1 MPRRKRTPEEPQ
13 IPVFARV
20 ESYDVRSSVGFN
32 IHLLGRLRDDLP
44 DGAEVFESTTVLIIL
59 IRGVFYEPTPRS
71 GEHVEFTVYGE
82 RASRWPLR
90 IKDIHARDK
99 NESHMYRIVRGQQ
112 VPVLNI
118 PKGVTTIERRRS
130 DNVWAAWVF
139 VEPRLVTDM
148 LLVLA
153 AGRQTYLSLYVKK
166 ADRRRWVTDMT
177 LQTGDPA
184 TEDIEAMCSVGSLR
198 AARQSRFKSACGS
211 VQTAFA
217 AHVSLSRSQ
226 LKAPFFRGGYSVIW
240 SVFRALSMCHAER
253 VNLPQGAIREG
264 SNQCSCCCLAT
275 VWLRD

>member
-20 ESYDVRSSVGFN
+20 ESYDVRSRVGFN
-32 IHLLGRLRDDLP
+32 IHLLGRLRDDL
-44 DGAEVFESTTVLIIL
+44 L
-59 IRGVFYEPTPRS
+59 
-71 GEHVEFTVYGE
+71 GE
-82 RASRWPLR
+82 RASRSPLR

-153 AGRQTYLSLYVKK
+153 AGRQT
-166 ADRRRWVTDMT
+166 
-177 LQTGDPA
+177 
-184 TEDIEAMCSVGSLR
+184 
-198 AARQSRFKSACGS
+198 
-211 VQTAFA
+211 
-217 AHVSLSRSQ
+217 
-226 LKAPFFRGGYSVIW
+226 
-240 SVFRALSMCHAER
+240 
-253 VNLPQGAIREG
+253 
-264 SNQCSCCCLAT
+264 
-275 VWLRD
+275 